1 MPDKNNVKKMTTD
14 MKKHREEQKLIS
26 KEKAFFEN
34 KSQATVITIGN
45 QKGGVGKTTNVYL
58 ISYVLAKFG
67 IKTLVVDLD
76 PQSNSTK
83 TLMLTKSENQNTVDA
98 IDKTIMRGVEERDFT
113 DLPVNIKENLDLLP
127 SYIDFENFTKY
138 LYKNTNSEYEE
149 THLIEPLLEPLKA
162 NYDVILLDVPPL
174 NIEITKNAVVCSD
187 YVLISLQ
194 TQEDSMSGAES
205 YINTLVKL
213 KEQYNLPVE
222 VIGILAVLSEKRSP
236 VDKLILKSAAEEFG
250 EDILFK
256 TIVPQMA
263 RIKRFP
269 IKGITDSD
277 FYDKK
282 VIDVY
287 KKITHELI
295 ERLIDMEREDN

>member
-1 MPDKNNVKKMTTD
+1 MSNTEKIKRMSSD
-14 MKKHREEQKLIS
+14 MKNHREELQLID
-26 KEKAFFEN
+26 KEKNFFN
-34 KSQATVITIGN
+34 KRSKAITITVGN

-58 ISYVLAKFG
+58 ISYVLSQLG
-67 IKTLVVDLD
+67 INTLVIDLD

-83 TLMLTKSENQNTVDA
+83 TLMLTKSENHSTVDK
-98 IDKTIMRGVEERDFT
+98 INKTIMRGVEERDFT
-113 DLPVNIKENLDLLP
+113 DLPVNIKQNLDLLP

-138 LYKNTNSEYEE
+138 LYRNTKSEYEE
-149 THLIEPLLEPLKA
+149 THLLEPLIRPLKE

-205 YINTLVKL
+205 YINTLLKL
-213 KEQYNLPVE
+213 KQQYNLPVE

-236 VDKLILKSAAEEFG
+236 VDKLILKSAKNEFG
-250 EDILFK
+250 DDIMFK
-256 TIVPQMA
+256 TVVPQMA

-269 IKGITDSD
+269 IKGITDHD
-277 FYDKK
+277 YYDHK
-282 VIDVY
+282 VINVY
-287 KKITHELI
+287 KEITHELI
-295 ERLIDMEREDN
+295 NRLMRMEEN